1 MNSYLF
7 QTRGKLKPLWNK
19 LWPVREFFRKSR
31 LAVAGLLRQL
41 PVSSMVLGPPKRCYE
56 TTRKWLDT
64 ASSKEDGTV
73 LVGIHSSSMAERVP
87 PKSVS
92 DLLHWKFAKELNH
105 KSSESFVA
113 VIPKGRYWG
122 YYGGNVITPDDNL
135 LEDLSKDIRPG
146 NDHEVFLQLKLPDME
161 RYRGTVAV
169 ISAPESESNY
179 FHWMFDV
186 LPRIKLLSEAGFGID
201 EIDRF
206 VTNMTGLPFQVE
218 TLASL
223 GVPSEKLIKASR
235 GLHLQ
240 ADRLI
245 VPSATINSSFDT
257 PGWVCS
263 FLQELLV
270 GGTKRVATFD
280 YPRAELLYITR
291 RNASYRRIVNE
302 GEVANLLDR
311 LGFCTIVL
319 EQLSVVEQSAL
330 FANAKMIVSVHGA
343 GLTNLVCCAP
353 QTKVIEM
360 FSPNFVQTNYWG
372 ISCAMGLEYYYLF
385 GEGPHPPPPI
395 DPLNRYSDL
404 RVDLVK
410 LEDTLKLAG
419 LKVR

>member
-7 QTRGKLKPLWNK
+7 QTRGKFKPLWNK
-19 LWPVREFFRKSR
+19 LWPIRELIRKAR

-41 PVSSMVLGPPKRCYE
+41 PVSSMVLGPPKLCYE
-56 TTRKWLDT
+56 TTRQWLDS
-64 ASSKEDGTV
+64 ASSKEVGTI
-73 LVGIHSSSMAERVP
+73 LLEIHSSSTVERQP

-92 DLLHWKFAKELNH
+92 NLLHWKFAKELNH

-161 RYRGTVAV
+161 SCRGTVAV
-169 ISAPESESNY
+169 ISAPESERNY

-186 LPRIKLLSEAGFGID
+186 LPRIKLLGEAGFSID

-206 VTNMTGLPFQVE
+206 ITNMTGLPFQVE

-223 GVPSEKLIKASR
+223 GVPSEKLKKANR

-263 FLQELLV
+263 FLQELLA
-270 GGTKRVATFD
+270 GAASRVAGGSF
-280 YPRAELLYITR
+280 PRAELLYITR

-302 GEVANLLDR
+302 SEVANLLDR
-311 LGFCTIVL
+311 LGFCTIVP
-319 EQLSVVEQSAL
+319 EQLSVAEQSAM
-330 FANAKMIVSVHGA
+330 FANAKVIVSVHGA

-353 QTKVIEM
+353 ATKVIEL

-385 GEGPHPPPPI
+385 GEGQHPPPPK
-395 DPLNRYSDL
+395 DPLNRYLDL
-404 RVDLVK
+404 KVDLVK
-410 LEDTLKLAG
+410 LEETLRLAG